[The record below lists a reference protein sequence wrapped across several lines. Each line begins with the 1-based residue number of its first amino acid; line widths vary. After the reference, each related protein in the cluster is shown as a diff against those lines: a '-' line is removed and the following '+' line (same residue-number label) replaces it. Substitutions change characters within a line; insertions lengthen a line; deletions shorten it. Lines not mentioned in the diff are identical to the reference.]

1 MIVLTSAFCKFWQL
15 ANCLQKLNKNRLN
28 NCENA
33 KYDTNMIALVE
44 SKYTL
49 VMYSQGWATAVEI
62 VSRYV

>member
-1 MIVLTSAFCKFWQL
+1 
-15 ANCLQKLNKNRLN
+15 
-28 NCENA
+28 
-33 KYDTNMIALVE
+33 MIALVE